1 MKYIKTYGGT
11 NKIIFII
18 SAFAIVGLLV
28 MVSTAL
34 TGYGTVGVSKNI
46 SATLTPNQIAA
57 GGPIPPNYTLV
68 QQEANCIAE
77 QKNPPW
83 YPTMLGY
90 ERGDSNRT
98 GLYACATF
106 TGSLTEPNQVYAYKS
121 PDKYYTPAV
130 MVTRGTNEMYVY
142 GGSNAA
148 STPIPTASYVARIE
162 PGTLKELWRTVLVN
176 TNISNQWTG
185 VGGLESL
192 GGDLFA
198 VTNTYLYKLNA
209 TTGEVKGVLTLP
221 TGASLSNDSYFNGMA
236 GWQDGTLVMKNLAR
250 APGCTLQG
258 FFALA
263 NCPNLETTPPSA
275 LVAVD
280 SKAFKV
286 LDWVQLEQ
294 MIGGRLTATHY
305 DGKDYAYLP
314 GSTSLYRYEWDGKNL
329 TLDENWGPV
338 PYLLPNQTS
347 ASACGIM
354 NDWVV
359 CQTNGGGPTDAPLS
373 VFAVSQAD
381 SSKLTRIQPMPL
393 EPGQLSY
400 IPSLPAFDPENNR
413 IYAMDP
419 GPGKV
424 AAIDLDQESGNM
436 SLAWSVDQKTL
447 EWTILIGPA
456 DQRVFVGTNMLTNV
470 TNPLDYNVGPIGAN
484 YKEQIQWRDADTG
497 KLLAASDYFSPMING
512 FEMWPGYGGLIYEG
526 LNEGHI
532 MALKVLPTSTAAG
545 SSNSTSTS
553 GGS

>member
-1 MKYIKTYGGT
+1 MGL
-11 NKIIFII
+11 II
-18 SAFAIVGLLV
+18 V
-28 MVSTAL
+28 MIGALSVNAHASTVNVENVTL
-34 TGYGTVGVSKNI
+34 
-46 SATLTPNQIAA
+46 LTPNQIAA

-68 QQEANCIAE
+68 QQEAKCIAE
-77 QKNPPW
+77 QENPPW

-106 TGSLTEPNQVYAYKS
+106 TGSFTEPNQVYGYKS

-148 STPIPTASYVARIE
+148 STPVPTASYVARVE
-162 PGTLKELWRTVLVN
+162 PGTLNELWRTVLVN
-176 TNISNQWTG
+176 TNISKPWTG

-198 VTNTYLYKLNA
+198 VTNSYLYKLNA
-209 TTGEVKGVLTLP
+209 TNGEVKGVLTLP
-221 TGASLSNDSYFNGMA
+221 TGASLPNNSYFNGMA
-236 GWQDGTLVMKNLAR
+236 GWPDGTLVMKNLAR

-280 SKAFKV
+280 SKTFKV

-294 MIGGRLTATHY
+294 MIGGRLTATQYH
-305 DGKDYAYLP
+305 DKDYAYLP
-314 GSTSLYRYEWDGKNL
+314 GNTSLYRYEWDGKNL
-329 TLDENWGPV
+329 TLDESWGPV

-354 NDWVV
+354 NNWVV

-373 VFAVSQAD
+373 VFAVSQAN

-424 AAIDLDQESGNM
+424 AAINLDQESGNM

-456 DQRVFVGTNMLTNV
+456 DQRVFVGTNILTNV
-470 TNPLDYNVGPIGAN
+470 TNPLAYNVGPIGAN
-484 YKEQIQWRDADTG
+484 YKEQIQWRDANTG

-512 FEMWPGYGGLIYEG
+512 FEMWPGYGGLIYNP
-526 LNEGHI
+526 LNEGYI
-532 MALKVLPTSTAAG
+532 MALKVLPATNTTTSSSTGNTAVASG
-545 SSNSTSTS
+545 MNSTTTTS
-553 GGS
+553 GADD